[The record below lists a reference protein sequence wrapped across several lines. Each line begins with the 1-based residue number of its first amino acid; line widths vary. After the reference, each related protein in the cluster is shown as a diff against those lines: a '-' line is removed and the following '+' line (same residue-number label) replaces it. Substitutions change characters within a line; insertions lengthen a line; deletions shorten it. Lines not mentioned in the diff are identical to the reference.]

1 MINYVSWK
9 CLKAGLAGAGNLASD
24 PLKSFPFRNLYK
36 YPAQLLCQGVFEIRL
51 SDSIY
56 SYMQEHRQVP
66 LSAIEEEF
74 KTDKEELSKAIIGL
88 IHDNRIRLKNKRIP
102 IVNVKGKARDSAQKR
117 LDIFLGKKT
126 RPASIKLKSA
136 LYHKIRENICPKK
149 EDKIVKA
156 KKGYDDE
163 IALLKQ
169 EIENLKLLRGYDSLV
184 KEVISINKGQHE
196 TRRQKEEPLSRD
208 DMPFA
213 SRDTRFSED
222 PHVERQVKKL
232 LKDIGFA

>member
-1 MINYVSWK
+1 M
-9 CLKAGLAGAGNLASD
+9 
-24 PLKSFPFRNLYK
+24 
-36 YPAQLLCQGVFEIRL
+36 FEIRL
-51 SDSIY
+51 SDSVY

-66 LSAIEEEF
+66 LSAIEDEF
-74 KTDKEELSKAIIGL
+74 KIGKEELSKAIIEL
-88 IHDNRIRLKNKRIP
+88 IHGNRIRLKNKRIP
-102 IVNVKGKARDSAQKR
+102 IIKVMGKAQDSAQKR

-149 EDKIVKA
+149 EDKIVQA

-169 EIENLKLLRGYDSLV
+169 EIENLKLSRSYDSLV

-196 TRRQKEEPLSRD
+196 TRKQKEELLSRD

-213 SRDTRFSED
+213 SREMTFSQD
-222 PHVERQVKKL
+222 PQVENKVKRL
-232 LKDIGFA
+232 LKEVGFG